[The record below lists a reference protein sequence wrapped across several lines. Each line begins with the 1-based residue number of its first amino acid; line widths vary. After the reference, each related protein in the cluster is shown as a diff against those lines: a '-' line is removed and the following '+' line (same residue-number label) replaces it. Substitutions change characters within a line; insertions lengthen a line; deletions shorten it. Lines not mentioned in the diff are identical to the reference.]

1 MAYGKGLYWR
11 ELRSVDMKLWT
22 DLCSGNTLAMDSAAS
37 AAHVENLMQQV
48 SHNRWDKS
56 KTYPQ
61 RLGKLYEFTTL
72 STALLLLFF
81 SIFYFKKIVVGKVG
95 L

>member
-1 MAYGKGLYWR
+1 MAYVNGLYLHD
-11 ELRSVDMKLWT
+11 LRSVDMKVWT
-22 DLCSGNTLAMDSAAS
+22 DLCSANTLAVDSAAS
-37 AAHVENLMQQV
+37 AAHVENLQQV

-56 KTYPQ
+56 TTYPQ
-61 RLGKLYEFTTL
+61 RLGKLCEFTTL

-81 SIFYFKKIVVGKVG
+81 SRFFIKKMVVRKVR